1 MKILENKTNAQNA
14 QIVEK
19 RVSREQKQERN
30 QMSKISNV
38 AFRKSLEASG
48 LETSDIDKLVNNA
61 VLAGTVSASSRV
73 GKLLYAPKPVLDAW
87 DFLNEVV
94 EEHKQEWQDALPSGQ
109 EINKISLNCSK

>member
-1 MKILENKTNAQNA
+1 MKIQQYTTNAQNA
-14 QIVEK
+14 HLVEK

-73 GKLLYAPKPVLDAW
+73 GKLLFAPKPIVEAW
-87 DFLNEVV
+87 ELFNEVV